1 MLVIFINSLFYLFE
15 SKLTVLRFYS
25 IINIINNKLAI
36 GVKSM
41 TELSLNNIVKNFGFK
56 NVLNGFD
63 LELNTGERVSLI
75 GPNGSGKTTIFKLII
90 GEEMPNS
97 GQISIRKGA
106 TIGFLS
112 QIPPKYNDDLTV
124 KEIIIQGKSKVLE
137 VEAKLRNLE
146 EKMATA
152 APRQLEILLK
162 TYGKLQDQYEKIG
175 GYRFE
180 ADISKVCNGFK
191 ISDEMLKRKFSTLS
205 GGEKTIVSFAK
216 LILSEPSIL
225 LLDEPTNHLDINTL
239 EWLEE
244 YLKNY
249 KGSILISS
257 HDRYFLDQ
265 VTNKTVLID
274 RGKSEIFFGNYSYY
288 LEENERR
295 IMAEFEDFKDQQK
308 QIAAMKASIKKL
320 QEFGRLAFPGG
331 EAFFKRAAS
340 IQKRLDKLELLDKP
354 EEKKELPLD
363 FQISK
368 RSGKDV
374 LIVENL
380 CAIIGNKVLFDG
392 ANMHITFGE
401 KDCLMGKNGS
411 GKSTLVKMILD
422 MSDAELLDGQI
433 KLGSNVLIGYL
444 PQEIHFEDED
454 ITILDMARKFYDGT
468 ETHLRASLAK
478 FLFYEDNVF
487 KRVKSLSG
495 GEKVRLKLFELI
507 QKNANFLILD
517 EPTNHIDIDT
527 KEMLEEALKEYNGTL
542 LFISHDRYFINKL
555 AQNTFEINDGKID
568 KYIGNYD
575 YLKEQ
580 KAKKIE
586 LSIDKNG
593 KRR

>member
-1 MLVIFINSLFYLFE
+1 
-15 SKLTVLRFYS
+15 
-25 IINIINNKLAI
+25 
-36 GVKSM
+36 M
-41 TELSLNNIVKNFGFK
+41 TELSLNNLVKNFGFK

-75 GPNGSGKTTIFKLII
+75 GPNGSGKTTIFKLIM

-124 KEIIIQGKSKVLE
+124 REIIVQGKSKVLE
-137 VEAKLRNLE
+137 VESKLRSLE

-152 APRQLEILLK
+152 DPEQLEILLK
-162 TYGKLQDQYEKIG
+162 TYGELQELFERIG
-175 GYRFE
+175 GYSFE
-180 ADISKVCNGFK
+180 SDVSRVCNGFK
-191 ISDEMLKRKFSTLS
+191 ISDEMMERKFSTLS

-249 KGSILISS
+249 RGSILISS

-265 VTNKTVLID
+265 VTNKTILID
-274 RGKSEIFFGNYSYY
+274 RGKSEVFFGNYSYY

-308 QIAAMKASIKKL
+308 QITAMKASIKKL

-331 EAFFKRAAS
+331 ESFFKRAAS

-368 RSGKDV
+368 RSGKDA
-374 LIVENL
+374 LIIENL
-380 CAIIGNKVLFDG
+380 SAMIGDKVLFDG
-392 ANMHITFGE
+392 ANMHILFGE

-422 MSDAELLDGQI
+422 MSDAELLDGEI

-444 PQEIHFEDED
+444 PQEIHFEDEEA
-454 ITILDMARKFYDGT
+454 TILDTTRKFYDGT

-478 FLFYEDNVF
+478 FLFYADNVF
-487 KRVKSLSG
+487 KKVKSLSG

-542 LFISHDRYFINKL
+542 LFISHDRYFINKI
-555 AQNTFEINDGKID
+555 AQNTFEINDEKID

-580 KAKKIE
+580 KVKKIE
-586 LSIDKNG
+586 MSLNKSE
-593 KRR
+593 KRK

>member
-1 MLVIFINSLFYLFE
+1 MI
-15 SKLTVLRFYS
+15 
-25 IINIINNKLAI
+25 
-36 GVKSM
+36 
-41 TELSLNNIVKNFGFK
+41 ELSLNNVVKNFGFK

-75 GPNGSGKTTIFKLII
+75 GPNGSGKTTIFKLIV

-97 GQISIRKGA
+97 GQISTRKGA

-124 KEIIIQGKSKVLE
+124 REIIMQGKSNLLE
-137 VEAKLRNLE
+137 VEIRLRDLE
-146 EKMATA
+146 ERMAVSDSE
-152 APRQLEILLK
+152 QLNVLLK
-162 TYGKLQDQYEKIG
+162 SYGQLQELFEQLG
-175 GYRFE
+175 GYRLE
-180 ADISKVCNGFK
+180 SDISKVCNGFK
-191 ISDEMLKRKFSTLS
+191 ISDEMMKRKFSTLS
-205 GGEKTIVSFAK
+205 GGEKTIVSFAR

-249 KGSILISS
+249 NGSILISS

-265 VTNKTVLID
+265 VTNKTILID
-274 RGKSEIFFGNYSYY
+274 RGKSEVFFGNYSYY

-354 EEKKELPLD
+354 EEKKEIPLD

-374 LIVENL
+374 LIIENL
-380 CAIIGNKVLFDG
+380 GAMIGDKILFDG
-392 ANMHITFGE
+392 ANMHITFGD

-411 GKSTLVKMILD
+411 GKSTLIKMALGI
-422 MSDAELLDGQI
+422 SNAELLSGQI
-433 KLGSNVLIGYL
+433 KVGSNVLIGYL
-444 PQEIHFEDED
+444 PQEIHFENED
-454 ITILDMARKFYDGT
+454 ATILETARQFYDGT

-478 FLFYEDNVF
+478 FLFYGENVF
-487 KRVKSLSG
+487 KKVKSLSG

-555 AQNTFEINDGKID
+555 AKNVFEINDEQID

-575 YLKEQ
+575 DLKEQ
-580 KAKKIE
+580 KIKRMILAN
-586 LSIDKNG
+586 DKNNK
-593 KRR
+593 KR

>member
-1 MLVIFINSLFYLFE
+1 MY
-15 SKLTVLRFYS
+15 
-25 IINIINNKLAI
+25 NNYANRGDI
-36 GVKSM
+36 M
-41 TELSLNNIVKNFGFK
+41 TELSLNNVVKNYGFK
-56 NVLNGFD
+56 NVLNGFN
-63 LELNTGERVSLI
+63 LELNTGDRVSLI
-75 GPNGSGKTTIFKLII
+75 GPNGSGKTTIFKIVT
-90 GEEMPNS
+90 GEETLNS
-97 GQISIRKGA
+97 GQISIRKDA
-106 TIGFLS
+106 TVGFLS

-124 KEIIIQGKSKVLE
+124 KEIIIQGKSKLIE
-137 VEAKLRNLE
+137 IESKLRNLE
-146 EKMATA
+146 ERMSKFDST
-152 APRQLEILLK
+152 QLGNILK
-162 TYGKLQDQYEKIG
+162 TYGELQDLYEKLG
-175 GYRFE
+175 GYKLE
-180 ADISKVCNGFK
+180 SDISKVCNGFK
-191 ISDEMLKRKFSTLS
+191 ISSEMMDRKFSTLS

-225 LLDEPTNHLDINTL
+225 LLDEPTNHLDISTL

-274 RGKSEIFFGNYSYY
+274 RGKSEVFFGNYSYY
-288 LEENERR
+288 VEENERR
-295 IMAEFEDFKDQQK
+295 IMSEFEDFKNQQK
-308 QIAAMKASIKKL
+308 QISAMKASIKKL

-331 EAFFKRAAS
+331 ESFFKRAAS

-354 EEKKELPLD
+354 EEKKEIPLD

-374 LIVENL
+374 LIIEDL
-380 CAIIGNKVLFDG
+380 SAIIGDKVLFDG

-411 GKSTLVKMILD
+411 GKSTLIKMILN
-422 MSDAELLDGQI
+422 MFDAELLDGKI
-433 KLGSNVLIGYL
+433 RLGSNVLIGYL
-444 PQEIHFEDED
+444 PQEIHFDNEDA
-454 ITILDMARKFYDGT
+454 TILETARKFYEGT

-478 FLFYEDNVF
+478 FLFFEDNVF
-487 KRVKSLSG
+487 KKVKTLSG

-542 LFISHDRYFINKL
+542 LFISHDRYFINKI
-555 AQNTFEINDGKID
+555 AQNIFEINDKKFD

-575 YLKEQ
+575 YLKEH
-580 KAKKIE
+580 KVKKIGMDINQY
-586 LSIDKNG
+586 SK
-593 KRR
+593 KK

>member
-1 MLVIFINSLFYLFE
+1 
-15 SKLTVLRFYS
+15 
-25 IINIINNKLAI
+25 
-36 GVKSM
+36 M
-41 TELSLNNIVKNFGFK
+41 TELSLNNVVKNYGFK
-56 NVLNGFD
+56 NVLNGFN
-63 LELNTGERVSLI
+63 LELNTGDRVSLI
-75 GPNGSGKTTIFKLII
+75 GPNGSGKTTIFKIVT
-90 GEEMPNS
+90 GEETLNS
-97 GQISIRKGA
+97 GQISIRKDA
-106 TIGFLS
+106 TVGFLS

-124 KEIIIQGKSKVLE
+124 KEIIIQGKSKLIE
-137 VEAKLRNLE
+137 IESKLRNLE
-146 EKMATA
+146 ERMSKFDST
-152 APRQLEILLK
+152 QLGNILK
-162 TYGKLQDQYEKIG
+162 TYGELQDLYEKLG
-175 GYRFE
+175 GYKLE
-180 ADISKVCNGFK
+180 SDISKVCNGFK
-191 ISDEMLKRKFSTLS
+191 ISSEMMDRKFSTLS

-225 LLDEPTNHLDINTL
+225 LLDEPTNHLDISTL

-274 RGKSEIFFGNYSYY
+274 RGKSEVFFGNYSYY
-288 LEENERR
+288 VEENERR
-295 IMAEFEDFKDQQK
+295 IMSEFEDFKNQQK
-308 QIAAMKASIKKL
+308 QISAMKASIKKL

-331 EAFFKRAAS
+331 ESFFKRAAS

-354 EEKKELPLD
+354 EKKKEIPLD

-374 LIVENL
+374 LIIEDL
-380 CAIIGNKVLFDG
+380 STIIGDKLLFDN

-411 GKSTLVKMILD
+411 GKSTLIKMILN
-422 MSDAELLDGQI
+422 MFDAELLDGKI
-433 KLGSNVLIGYL
+433 RLGSNVLIGYL
-444 PQEIHFEDED
+444 PQEIHFDNEDA
-454 ITILDMARKFYDGT
+454 TILETARKFYEGT

-478 FLFYEDNVF
+478 FLFFEDNVF
-487 KRVKSLSG
+487 KKVKTLSG

-542 LFISHDRYFINKL
+542 LFISHDRYFINKI
-555 AQNTFEINDGKID
+555 AQNIFEINDKKFD

-575 YLKEQ
+575 YLKEH
-580 KAKKIE
+580 KVKKIGMDINQY
-586 LSIDKNG
+586 SK
-593 KRR
+593 KK

>member
-1 MLVIFINSLFYLFE
+1 
-15 SKLTVLRFYS
+15 
-25 IINIINNKLAI
+25 
-36 GVKSM
+36 M
-41 TELSLNNIVKNFGFK
+41 TELSLNNLVKNFRFK

-75 GPNGSGKTTIFKLII
+75 GPNGSGKTTIFKLIM

-137 VEAKLRNLE
+137 VESKLRNLE
-146 EKMATA
+146 EKMAIA
-152 APRQLEILLK
+152 DPEQLEILLK
-162 TYGKLQDQYEKIG
+162 TYGELQDLFEKID

-191 ISDEMLKRKFSTLS
+191 ISYEMLERKFSTLS

-340 IQKRLDKLELLDKP
+340 IQKRLDRLELLDKP
-354 EEKKELPLD
+354 EEKKGIPLD

-374 LIVENL
+374 LIIEDL
-380 CAIIGNKVLFDG
+380 SAIIGDKVLFDG
-392 ANMHITFGE
+392 ANMHIIFGE
-401 KDCLMGKNGS
+401 KDCIMGKNGS
-411 GKSTLVKMILD
+411 GKSTLIKMILD
-422 MSDAELLDGQI
+422 TSDAELLGGQI
-433 KLGSNVLIGYL
+433 RLGSNVLVGYL
-444 PQEIHFEDED
+444 PQEIHFEDEEA
-454 ITILDMARKFYDGT
+454 TILDTARKFYNGT

-478 FLFYEDNVF
+478 FLFYSDNVF
-487 KRVKSLSG
+487 KKVKSLSG

-542 LFISHDRYFINKL
+542 LFISHDRYFINKI
-555 AQNTFEINDGKID
+555 AQNTFEINDERID

-580 KAKKIE
+580 KVKKIE
-586 LSIDKNG
+586 MNLNKNG
-593 KRR
+593 KRK

>member
-1 MLVIFINSLFYLFE
+1 
-15 SKLTVLRFYS
+15 
-25 IINIINNKLAI
+25 
-36 GVKSM
+36 M
-41 TELSLNNIVKNFGFK
+41 TELSLNNIEKTFGFK
-56 NVLNGFD
+56 KILNGFD
-63 LELNTGERVSLI
+63 LELKTGERVSLI
-75 GPNGSGKTTIFKLII
+75 GPNGSGKTTIFNMITGK
-90 GEEMPNS
+90 EAPTA

-106 TIGFLS
+106 TVGFLS
-112 QIPPKYNDDLTV
+112 QMPPKYDDEATV
-124 KEIIIQGKSKVLE
+124 RDIIVQGKAKLLE
-137 VEAKLRNLE
+137 VEAKLRKLE
-146 EKMATA
+146 NKLGQCDPDQMDDLLKSYGQLQEAFENMGGY
-152 APRQLEILLK
+152 QLES
-162 TYGKLQDQYEKIG
+162 
-175 GYRFE
+175 
-180 ADISKVCNGFK
+180 DISKVCGGFK
-191 ISDEMLKRKFSTLS
+191 ISDEMMDRKFSTLS

-216 LILSEPSIL
+216 LILSEPTIL
-225 LLDEPTNHLDINTL
+225 LLDEPTNHLDISTL

-265 VTNKTVLID
+265 VTNKTILID
-274 RGKSEIFFGNYSYY
+274 RGKNEVFFGNYSYY

-354 EEKKELPLD
+354 EEKKDIPLD

-374 LIVENL
+374 LIIEDL
-380 CAIIGNKVLFDG
+380 SAMIGDKVLFDG
-392 ANMHITFGE
+392 ANMHITFGD

-411 GKSTLVKMILD
+411 GKSTLIKMILEQ
-422 MSDAELLDGQI
+422 SNAELLGGKI
-433 KLGSNVLIGYL
+433 KLGSNVIIGYL
-444 PQEIHFEDED
+444 PQEIRFENED
-454 ITILDMARKFYDGT
+454 ATILETARQFYDGT

-487 KRVKSLSG
+487 KKVKTLSG

-555 AQNTFEINDGKID
+555 AKNTMEINDEHID
-568 KYIGNYD
+568 NYIGNYD

-580 KAKKIE
+580 KTKLLQKS
-586 LSIDKNG
+586 SI
-593 KRR
+593 KR

>member
-1 MLVIFINSLFYLFE
+1 
-15 SKLTVLRFYS
+15 
-25 IINIINNKLAI
+25 
-36 GVKSM
+36 M
-41 TELSLNNIVKNFGFK
+41 TELSLNNLVKNFGFK
-56 NVLNGFD
+56 NILNGFD

-75 GPNGSGKTTIFKLII
+75 GPNGSGKTTIFKLIM

-152 APRQLEILLK
+152 DPEQLEILLK
-162 TYGKLQDQYEKIG
+162 TYGELQDLFEKIG

-180 ADISKVCNGFK
+180 SDISKVCNGFK
-191 ISDEMLKRKFSTLS
+191 ISDEMLERKFSTLS

-354 EEKKELPLD
+354 EEKKEIPLD

-374 LIVENL
+374 LIIENL
-380 CAIIGNKVLFDG
+380 CAIIGDKVLLDG

-411 GKSTLVKMILD
+411 GKSTLIKMILD
-422 MSDAELLDGQI
+422 MSDAELLDGKI

-444 PQEIHFEDED
+444 PQEIHFEDEEA
-454 ITILDMARKFYDGT
+454 TILDTARKFYDGT

-478 FLFYEDNVF
+478 FLFYKDNVF
-487 KRVKSLSG
+487 KKVKSLSG

-555 AQNTFEINDGKID
+555 AQNTFEINDEQID

-580 KAKKIE
+580 KVKKIE
-586 LSIDKNG
+586 LNVDKNG

>member
-1 MLVIFINSLFYLFE
+1 MLTGLYE
-15 SKLTVLRFYS
+15 
-25 IINIINNKLAI
+25 A
-36 GVKSM
+36 
-41 TELSLNNIVKNFGFK
+41 TEGNAYYDGDDI
-56 NVLNGFD
+56 
-63 LELNTGERVSLI
+63 LI
-75 GPNGSGKTTIFKLII
+75 GNNMDKFRTKLGIC
-90 GEEMPNS
+90 P
-97 GQISIRKGA
+97 QHDVL
-106 TIGFLS
+106 F
-112 QIPPKYNDDLTV
+112 DDLTV

-152 APRQLEILLK
+152 DPEQLEILLK
-162 TYGKLQDQYEKIG
+162 TYGELQDLFEKID

-180 ADISKVCNGFK
+180 SDISKVCNGFK
-191 ISDEMLKRKFSTLS
+191 ISDEMLERKFSTLS

-265 VTNKTVLID
+265 VTNKTILID

-308 QIAAMKASIKKL
+308 RIAAMKASIKKL

-354 EEKKELPLD
+354 EEKKEIPLD

-374 LIVENL
+374 LIIENL
-380 CAIIGNKVLFDG
+380 CAIIGDKVLLDG

-411 GKSTLVKMILD
+411 GKSTLIKMILD

-444 PQEIHFEDED
+444 PQEIHFEDEEA
-454 ITILDMARKFYDGT
+454 TILDTARKFYDGT
-468 ETHLRASLAK
+468 ETHLRAGLAK

-487 KRVKSLSG
+487 KKVKSLSG

-555 AQNTFEINDGKID
+555 AQNIFEINDEQID

-580 KAKKIE
+580 KVKKIE
-586 LSIDKNG
+586 LNIDKNG